1 MPELKRML
9 KVIGWGILPFSL
21 CLLVSTRYSNN
32 WYKQFEIMIAGFFA
46 SMAVLVWIGI
56 CRSDDAADD

>member
-32 WYKQFEIMIAGFFA
+32 WDKQFYDCG
-46 SMAVLVWIGI
+46 VLCLDGSPCVD
-56 CRSDDAADD
+56 RHMPK